1 MADAPNIVI
10 AYCTGAGH
18 TRRLAEHIAEG
29 AQARL
34 IDVERIG
41 DEDWAA
47 MDAAQAIVFGAPTY
61 MGSAAAAFKTFM
73 DESSD
78 RWSDQTWA
86 DKIAAGFTV
95 ATYPSGDKLTT
106 LQQLAVF
113 AAQHGMI
120 WVGLD
125 AMGEKGGAAETG
137 VNRDGFALGLGA
149 TSSTDKSLLIDGGD
163 AETARLFGARIAAA
177 ARRWRSATDR
187 M

>member
-1 MADAPNIVI
+1 MESIFNVKQ
-10 AYCTGAGH
+10 
-18 TRRLAEHIAEG
+18 LE
-29 AQARL
+29 RL
-34 IDVERIG
+34 IIDLSTKECIEVL
-41 DEDWAA
+41 
-47 MDAAQAIVFGAPTY
+47 
-61 MGSAAAAFKTFM
+61 
-73 DESSD
+73 
-78 RWSDQTWA
+78 
-86 DKIAAGFTV
+86 
-95 ATYPSGDKLTT
+95 KL
-106 LQQLAVF
+106 
-113 AAQHGMI
+113 